1 MVRLSLY
8 TFLFTEDAH
17 YYIYNSETNYFSE
30 VGEGL
35 FECLYDRDRIPK
47 EIKGE
52 LLGKR
57 ILVEEEDYYNCF
69 NETRLKFFARMFNP
83 AVLNLV
89 LAPTTDCNFSCPYC
103 FEPKKNPKYM
113 TDEVIEDVCDFMLNH
128 KNAKELNLTWYG
140 GEPLLAIKQIEALLA
155 RFATFENL
163 RLTGHSLITNGF
175 LLSENV
181 LNLFKSYPLSSV
193 QITLDGVKSRHNTT
207 RCLKDLKTPT
217 FDFIYDNI
225 LKAVNAWPHTHI
237 SIRVNIDRNTKD
249 DYLKLRQ
256 QLLSDVGKAENISIY
271 PGLIRQET
279 KDACSL
285 CFSSYTTR
293 DIQTLYQYYKNAG
306 ADISS
311 FPTKKGKGCMINGLN
326 SYIVGPEGEIYK
338 CWNDVSDPNKVVGNI
353 RESEMANN
361 SLFLRY
367 MNDIM
372 PFDDKCRNCKV
383 FPICDGGCAL
393 HRYKNLFQ

>member
-1 MVRLSLY
+1 MIRLSLY
-8 TFLFTEDAH
+8 TFLFTEDTH

-30 VGEGL
+30 VGEDL
-35 FECLYDRDRIPK
+35 FECLYDKDWDKLPD
-47 EIKGE
+47 EIKEE
-52 LLGKR
+52 LFSKR

-113 TDEVIEDVCDFMLNH
+113 TAEVMTDVCDFMLSH

-140 GEPLLAIKQIEALLA
+140 GEPLLALKQIEALLA

-163 RLTGHSLITNGF
+163 RLTDHSLITNGL
-175 LLSENV
+175 LLSEKV

-217 FDFIYDNI
+217 FDLIYDNI
-225 LKAVNAWPHTHI
+225 LKAVKAWPSTHI
-237 SIRVNIDRNTKD
+237 SIRVNIDKNTKD
-249 DYLKLRQ
+249 DYLKLRK

-271 PGLIRQET
+271 PGLIRKET

-306 ADISS
+306 ADINS
-311 FPTKKGKGCMINGLN
+311 FPTKKGRG
-326 SYIVGPEGEIYK
+326 V
-338 CWNDVSDPNKVVGNI
+338 
-353 RESEMANN
+353 
-361 SLFLRY
+361 
-367 MNDIM
+367 
-372 PFDDKCRNCKV
+372 
-383 FPICDGGCAL
+383 
-393 HRYKNLFQ
+393 